1 MNANASLSE
10 VELVVKELID
20 GSAETVPL
28 ELILRGL
35 TTVSAFEAWY
45 VGETRAGRE
54 MRAIPA
60 NNPSIR
66 PSPSLVRLGGL
77 HNFPIS
83 SDRFFKHILSISGA

>member
-20 GSAETVPL
+20 GSAERVPL

-35 TTVSAFEAWY
+35 TTVSAFEAWN

-60 NNPSIR
+60 NIPRIR
-66 PSPSLVRLGGL
+66 LSASLVRLIGPP
-77 HNFPIS
+77 H
-83 SDRFFKHILSISGA
+83 LSYLL